1 MKKRYYLKEKKS
13 IDELLEN
20 INKSIKGS
28 VFHSYQIEGNNI
40 FITTDKEID
49 FILDTFIINLDRLND
64 INLVNICNSK
74 LIKTDNS
81 GDLKLYT
88 TEIKEYDKE
97 NEFNPDLIFHKII
110 IHLGYENEKEEIL
123 FVYEIDKYNKEIK

>member
-1 MKKRYYLKEKKS
+1 MKKS

-40 FITTDKEID
+40 FISTDKEID
-49 FILDTFIINLDRLND
+49 FVLDTFIINLDRLND

-97 NEFNPDLIFHKII
+97 NEFNPDLILHKVI

-123 FVYEIDKYNKEIK
+123 FVCEIDKYN

>member
-1 MKKRYYLKEKKS
+1 MKKS

-28 VFHSYQIEGNNI
+28 AFHSYQIEGNNI

-49 FILDTFIINLDRLND
+49 FVLDTFIINLDRLND

-88 TEIKEYDKE
+88 TEIEKYDKE
-97 NEFNPDLIFHKII
+97 NEFNPDLISHKVI

-123 FVYEIDKYNKEIK
+123 FVCEIDKCN

>member
-1 MKKRYYLKEKKS
+1 MKKS

-28 VFHSYQIEGNNI
+28 AFHSYQIEGNNI

-49 FILDTFIINLDRLND
+49 FVLDTFIINLDRLND

-88 TEIKEYDKE
+88 TEIEKYDKE
-97 NEFNPDLIFHKII
+97 NEFNPDLTLHKVI

-123 FVYEIDKYNKEIK
+123 FVCEIDKCN

>member
-1 MKKRYYLKEKKS
+1 MKKS

-28 VFHSYQIEGNNI
+28 AFHSYQIEGNNI
-40 FITTDKEID
+40 FIITDKEID
-49 FILDTFIINLDRLND
+49 FILDTSIINLDRLND

-88 TEIKEYDKE
+88 TEIEEYDKE
-97 NEFNPDLIFHKII
+97 NEFNPDLTLHKVI

-123 FVYEIDKYNKEIK
+123 FVCEIDKCN

>member
-1 MKKRYYLKEKKS
+1 MKKS

-28 VFHSYQIEGNNI
+28 AFHSYQIEGNNI
-40 FITTDKEID
+40 FISTDKEID
-49 FILDTFIINLDRLND
+49 FVLDTFIINLDRLND

-88 TEIKEYDKE
+88 TEFKEYDKE
-97 NEFNPDLIFHKII
+97 NEFNPDLILHKVI

-123 FVYEIDKYNKEIK
+123 FVCEIDKYN